1 MKVIHLIS
9 GGDTG
14 GARTHV
20 YSLLKYLGQI
30 IDVQLV
36 CFRGGDFA
44 DGAAAL
50 GIPTMVLDGGF
61 LPNLAALKKLIRA
74 GEYDLVHCHGSM
86 ANVMGAMLKA
96 SVHVPVISTVHSDYR
111 LDYLG
116 RPFAR
121 AVYGTLNI
129 WALHQLDYR
138 VCVSD
143 PIRQRLID
151 RGFEP
156 NRLFSIYN
164 GLDFSHV
171 VPKTDR
177 AAYFAQ
183 FGYTVHEGDV
193 IAGIAARL
201 DPVKDIPTLIR
212 AVALV
217 CILVIHFNAA
227 VTGYFTLPSK
237 LFGSVLP
244 FNIYLGDFGSSLF
257 FMVSGAALQYT
268 SPGQGRE
275 PLNLARFY
283 QKRAKAVYP
292 MFWLAW
298 CIFFPIRFVAKPGYY
313 AAAKTP
319 SLLLTVLGLDNFA
332 QAAGWVTMD
341 FACVGE
347 WFLGSIL
354 FLYLLFPLLRWGLRK
369 QPLLTWVVVLA
380 TSLPV
385 HYMGW
390 DARLVA
396 IHIPEFLLGMAFVHW
411 KRPARLGVL
420 AGCAVLLFTPAAA
433 DGKGA
438 CALFSAAAFILL
450 AALGG
455 CIHWVPLQ
463 NACALLSKYSYAVFL
478 THHVIILRLVENFD
492 LAAMTRRDTALLFG
506 VYLLA
511 VAAASAALFRLDAW
525 VRSSAVKLAA
535 KPE

>member
-1 MKVIHLIS
+1 MK
-9 GGDTG
+9 
-14 GARTHV
+14 
-20 YSLLKYLGQI
+20 K
-30 IDVQLV
+30 
-36 CFRGGDFA
+36 
-44 DGAAAL
+44 
-50 GIPTMVLDGGF
+50 
-61 LPNLAALKKLIRA
+61 
-74 GEYDLVHCHGSM
+74 
-86 ANVMGAMLKA
+86 
-96 SVHVPVISTVHSDYR
+96 
-111 LDYLG
+111 
-116 RPFAR
+116 
-121 AVYGTLNI
+121 
-129 WALHQLDYR
+129 
-138 VCVSD
+138 
-143 PIRQRLID
+143 QRL
-151 RGFEP
+151 F
-156 NRLFSIYN
+156 Y
-164 GLDFSHV
+164 LD
-171 VPKTDR
+171 
-177 AAYFAQ
+177 
-183 FGYTVHEGDV
+183 
-193 IAGIAARL
+193 
-201 DPVKDIPTLIR
+201 LIR

-298 CIFFPIRFVAKPGYY
+298 CIFFPIRFVTKPGYY

-332 QAAGWVTMD
+332 QAAGLVTMD

-369 QPLLTWVVVLA
+369 QPLLTWAVVLA
-380 TSLPV
+380 ASLPV
-385 HYMGW
+385 
-390 DARLVA
+390 
-396 IHIPEFLLGMAFVHW
+396 HIPEFLLGMAFVHW

-433 DGKGA
+433 DGKVA

-478 THHVIILRLVENFD
+478 THHVIILRLVDNFD

-511 VAAASAALFRLDAW
+511 VAATSAALFRLDAW

>member
-1 MKVIHLIS
+1 MK
-9 GGDTG
+9 
-14 GARTHV
+14 
-20 YSLLKYLGQI
+20 K
-30 IDVQLV
+30 
-36 CFRGGDFA
+36 
-44 DGAAAL
+44 
-50 GIPTMVLDGGF
+50 
-61 LPNLAALKKLIRA
+61 
-74 GEYDLVHCHGSM
+74 
-86 ANVMGAMLKA
+86 
-96 SVHVPVISTVHSDYR
+96 
-111 LDYLG
+111 
-116 RPFAR
+116 
-121 AVYGTLNI
+121 
-129 WALHQLDYR
+129 
-138 VCVSD
+138 
-143 PIRQRLID
+143 QRL
-151 RGFEP
+151 F
-156 NRLFSIYN
+156 Y
-164 GLDFSHV
+164 LD
-171 VPKTDR
+171 
-177 AAYFAQ
+177 
-183 FGYTVHEGDV
+183 
-193 IAGIAARL
+193 
-201 DPVKDIPTLIR
+201 LIR

-298 CIFFPIRFVAKPGYY
+298 CIFFPIRFVTKPGYY

-332 QAAGWVTMD
+332 QAAGLVTMD

-369 QPLLTWVVVLA
+369 QPLLTWAVVLA
-380 TSLPV
+380 ASLPV
-385 HYMGW
+385 HYK
-390 DARLVA
+390 
-396 IHIPEFLLGMAFVHW
+396 FLLGMAFVHW

-433 DGKGA
+433 DGKVA

>member
-1 MKVIHLIS
+1 MK
-9 GGDTG
+9 
-14 GARTHV
+14 
-20 YSLLKYLGQI
+20 K
-30 IDVQLV
+30 
-36 CFRGGDFA
+36 
-44 DGAAAL
+44 
-50 GIPTMVLDGGF
+50 
-61 LPNLAALKKLIRA
+61 
-74 GEYDLVHCHGSM
+74 
-86 ANVMGAMLKA
+86 
-96 SVHVPVISTVHSDYR
+96 
-111 LDYLG
+111 
-116 RPFAR
+116 
-121 AVYGTLNI
+121 
-129 WALHQLDYR
+129 
-138 VCVSD
+138 
-143 PIRQRLID
+143 QRL
-151 RGFEP
+151 F
-156 NRLFSIYN
+156 Y
-164 GLDFSHV
+164 LD
-171 VPKTDR
+171 
-177 AAYFAQ
+177 
-183 FGYTVHEGDV
+183 
-193 IAGIAARL
+193 
-201 DPVKDIPTLIR
+201 LIR

-298 CIFFPIRFVAKPGYY
+298 CIFFPIRFVAKPG
-313 AAAKTP
+313 
-319 SLLLTVLGLDNFA
+319 
-332 QAAGWVTMD
+332 
-341 FACVGE
+341 E

-433 DGKGA
+433 DGKVA

-525 VRSSAVKLAA
+525 VRSSAVRLAA